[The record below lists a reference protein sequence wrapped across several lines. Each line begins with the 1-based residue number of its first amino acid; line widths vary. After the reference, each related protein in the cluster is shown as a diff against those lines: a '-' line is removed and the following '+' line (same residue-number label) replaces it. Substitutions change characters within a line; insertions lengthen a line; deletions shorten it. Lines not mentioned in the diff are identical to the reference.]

1 MASEIRV
8 NTINN
13 SSGLGTITISDT
25 GHVFSGITTIGSVT
39 INGGT
44 VTGNVTGDVT
54 GNVSGIVTS
63 TGISTFSDTV
73 NVGAGK
79 SIRLYG
85 DSSGYSEIVAAAG
98 SASTTF
104 TLPANGGSASQ
115 YLQTDGSGTLS
126 WQTVSV
132 SNLTRGV
139 GAATTSGTSVDFT
152 SLPTGIRKI
161 TLILDRVSVN
171 GANNI
176 SVRLSTGETFA
187 TTGYESQSMRIQDAS
202 TSASTADTAS
212 FALINNDNA
221 SREWTGSFTWHNITG
236 NVWVMSGNCNS
247 DSTARA
253 IVSGGRVDL
262 GGVLDGIRLYS
273 PATFDNGQIN
283 IFYEV

>member
-39 INGGT
+39 IDGGT
-44 VTGNVTGDVT
+44 VTGNLTGDVT

-85 DSSGYSEIVAAAG
+85 ASSGYSEIVAADG

-115 YLQTDGSGTLS
+115 YLQTDGSGVLS
-126 WQTVSV
+126 WQTVATPTVAFDAYAIIVDQKS
-132 SNLTRGV
+132 
-139 GAATTSGTSVDFT
+139 ATTDGGTFT
-152 SLPTGIRKI
+152 SGDWRTRDLNTELSDPDGIVSI
-161 TLILDRVSVN
+161 SSNQFTLAAGSYLIRWACPGFNVERHQSRLYDVTNTTVREYGLSCYSAAGGYAQTHSFGSSRVVP
-171 GANNI
+171 
-176 SVRLSTGETFA
+176 
-187 TTGYESQSMRIQDAS
+187 
-202 TSASTADTAS
+202 SASTTYEIQHHSSYTQATNGMGVHGGAGVEQYTLVEI
-212 FALINNDNA
+212 F
-221 SREWTGSFTWHNITG
+221 RE
-236 NVWVMSGNCNS
+236 
-247 DSTARA
+247 A
-253 IVSGGRVDL
+253 
-262 GGVLDGIRLYS
+262 
-273 PATFDNGQIN
+273 
-283 IFYEV
+283 

>member
-39 INGGT
+39 IDGGT

-98 SASTTF
+98 
-104 TLPANGGSASQ
+104 
-115 YLQTDGSGTLS
+115 
-126 WQTVSV
+126 
-132 SNLTRGV
+132 
-139 GAATTSGTSVDFT
+139 
-152 SLPTGIRKI
+152 
-161 TLILDRVSVN
+161 
-171 GANNI
+171 
-176 SVRLSTGETFA
+176 
-187 TTGYESQSMRIQDAS
+187 
-202 TSASTADTAS
+202 
-212 FALINNDNA
+212 
-221 SREWTGSFTWHNITG
+221 
-236 NVWVMSGNCNS
+236 
-247 DSTARA
+247 
-253 IVSGGRVDL
+253 
-262 GGVLDGIRLYS
+262 
-273 PATFDNGQIN
+273 
-283 IFYEV
+283 